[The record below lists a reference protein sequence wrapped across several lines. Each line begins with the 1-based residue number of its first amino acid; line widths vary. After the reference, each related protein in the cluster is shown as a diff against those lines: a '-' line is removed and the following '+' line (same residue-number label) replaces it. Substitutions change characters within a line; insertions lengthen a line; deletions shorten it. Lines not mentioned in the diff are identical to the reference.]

1 MPRLLRGLQMQRSK
15 TVACNIVAY
24 TGTTKVP
31 LNIDKDAIS
40 GAPDGM
46 TVKPGDV
53 SDNEIPI
60 VITVAANST
69 LGGPAEQSGTINI
82 PITSPV
88 STTLKINW
96 SKVNTGAAGD
106 DAVFAVVES
115 NGKTI
120 FTDSDSN
127 PITLTAKLYI
137 GGEVASDDI
146 VNYAWTSI
154 PEGKTGDTKQLV
166 INRDDVPGASTF
178 ICTITHNGKTYK
190 D

>member
-1 MPRLLRGLQMQRSK
+1 
-15 TVACNIVAY
+15 V
-24 TGTTKVP
+24 
-31 LNIDKDAIS
+31 
-40 GAPDGM
+40 
-46 TVKPGDV
+46 
-53 SDNEIPI
+53 
-60 VITVAANST
+60 
-69 LGGPAEQSGTINI
+69 INI
-82 PITSPV
+82 PITSPI

-96 SKVNTGAAGD
+96 SKVNTGATGAAGA
-106 DAVFAVVES
+106 DAIFAVVES

-146 VNYAWTSI
+146 VNYTWTSI

-166 INRDDVPGASTF
+166 IDRDDVPSASTF
-178 ICTITHNGKTYK
+178 ICTITYNGKPYK